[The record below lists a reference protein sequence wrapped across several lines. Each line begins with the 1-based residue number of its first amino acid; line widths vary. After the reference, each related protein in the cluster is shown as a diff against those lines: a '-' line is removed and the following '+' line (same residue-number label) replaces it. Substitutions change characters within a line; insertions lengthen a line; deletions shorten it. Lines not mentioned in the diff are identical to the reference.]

1 MVQGLRLGLFLFF
14 PPNLSNRTYV
24 GLTNLNRPHNR
35 DGGIFCLLTILVV
48 VFLLKSSRSHQE
60 FQEFLT
66 EQIKLHYLEKGYV
79 GTVLLYHRELTRVWF
94 TDLTEIWDIVRFRY
108 SYRRGAPA
116 RDPVDMFRSLF
127 LMEMN
132 HCNSVDDWVK
142 ELKTFPLWAILSGF
156 SPDNVPGV
164 GTFYDFMKR
173 LWLADSPHL
182 SKKVRKPKR
191 KPDGF
196 STR

>member
-94 TDLTEIWDIVRFRY
+94 TDLTEI
-108 SYRRGAPA
+108 
-116 RDPVDMFRSLF
+116 
-127 LMEMN
+127 
-132 HCNSVDDWVK
+132 
-142 ELKTFPLWAILSGF
+142 
-156 SPDNVPGV
+156 
-164 GTFYDFMKR
+164 
-173 LWLADSPHL
+173 
-182 SKKVRKPKR
+182 
-191 KPDGF
+191 
-196 STR
+196 